1 MLAPPIEKYNYIE
14 HFFQA
19 LNYSNMKIASI
30 IMVVFHTVTNS
41 HTTAFNLFIRNGQFT
56 SVFPLKQ
63 GLLHATCGRII
74 SPLFPF
80 LHDDKQLESI
90 GD

>member
-1 MLAPPIEKYNYIE
+1 MSNEGGESVANKYNNLSRRGLAPPIEKYNYIE

-41 HTTAFNLFIRNGQFT
+41 HTTTFNLFMRNGQFT
-56 SVFPLKQ
+56 SVF
-63 GLLHATCGRII
+63 
-74 SPLFPF
+74 SP
-80 LHDDKQLESI
+80 
-90 GD
+90 